1 VDNRLLADELSQ
13 TLSDALARLCVRAW
27 RIALDP
33 VRAEVTLPML
43 RGVWGAALHELHQPL
58 YHVLFEGQPS
68 GTPAFLL
75 RPAPKA
81 PEDPG
86 VVFEFVLFGDLPPA
100 VLEHAW
106 LAWDRA
112 ARRGLGPQRQMTC
125 LRTVQPLSVEGQPLP
140 PGREHAGFPLGSGT
154 WPFAPGQA
162 CCVTFATPLRLL
174 REKRLITQPTL
185 PDLTVA
191 TLRRLS
197 AQAPAVGTEAWQQR
211 HRWLELAREVP
222 AAPFRGGPADLVR
235 YSARQQTEVELRGVS
250 GELYLPTGPGP
261 LADLLLAATWL
272 SLGKSTVQGM
282 GHVQI
287 AG

>member
-1 VDNRLLADELSQ
+1 MVDELSQ
-13 TLSDALARLCVRAW
+13 TLSHALARVQVRAW

-33 VRAEVTLPML
+33 VGTEVTLPML

-75 RPAPKA
+75 RPAPNGL
-81 PEDPG
+81 ENSG
-86 VVFEFVLFGDLPPA
+86 IVFEFVLFGDLTPA
-100 VLEHAW
+100 ILDHVW
-106 LAWDRA
+106 QAWDRA
-112 ARRGLGPQRQMTC
+112 ARRGLGPQRQMTR
-125 LRTVQPLSVEGQPLP
+125 LHTVWPLSVKGQPLP
-140 PGREHAGFPLGSGT
+140 PGREHAGFPLAPQA
-154 WPFAPGQA
+154 WPLPREQA
-162 CCVTFATPLRLL
+162 CRLIFSTPLRLL
-174 REKRLITQPTL
+174 REKRLITHPTL

-222 AAPFRGGPADLVR
+222 ATPFRGGPADLVR
-235 YSARQQTEVELRGVS
+235 YSARQQTEVELRGVA
-250 GELYLPTGPGP
+250 GDLALPTGPGP
-261 LADLLLAATWL
+261 LTDLLLAATWL

-282 GHVQI
+282 GRMQI
-287 AG
+287 SGM